1 MNTIKEIVQDKYG
14 EAARRVRTGAGL
26 PADCCSKTSCC
37 EGAAS
42 PSCDP
47 ITSDLYDEGQKGGV
61 PEKALLAS
69 LGCGNP
75 TALAELKPGE
85 TVLDLGSGGGID
97 VLLSAKRVGPTGK
110 AYGLDMTDEMLA
122 LAEENKHK
130 SGLTNVEFLK
140 GEIENIPLPDNS
152 VDVII
157 SNCVIN
163 LSGDK
168 DKVFHEALRVLKPG
182 GRFAVSDVVV
192 RGEVPA
198 EVRKSM
204 ELWVGCI
211 AGALEEMDYVKRL
224 AKAGFDAIDIEPTR
238 IYSIEDARQF
248 LTGEGLGV
256 DAIAPLVQDKFMS
269 AFVRAKKPTGCC
281 APGCCS

>member
-1 MNTIKEIVQDKYG
+1 MSDVKEIVQEKYG

-42 PSCDP
+42 SSCDP
-47 ITSDLYDEGQKGGV
+47 ITSDLYDEAQKSGL
-61 PEKALLAS
+61 PEKAVLAS

-85 TVLDLGSGGGID
+85 IVLDLGSGGGID
-97 VLLSAKRVGPTGK
+97 VLLSAERVGPSGK
-110 AYGLDMTDEMLA
+110 AYGLDMTEDMLT
-122 LAEENKHK
+122 LAQENQRKA
-130 SGLTNVEFLK
+130 GVENVEFLK

-163 LSGDK
+163 LSADK
-168 DKVFHEALRVLKPG
+168 DKVLREALRVLKPG

-211 AGALEEMDYVKRL
+211 AGALEEMDYVKKL
-224 AKAGFDAIDIEPTR
+224 AAAGFDVIDIEPTR

-248 LTGEGLGV
+248 FTGEGFDV
-256 DAIAPLVQDKFMS
+256 DTIAPLVEGRFMS
-269 AFVRAKKPTGCC
+269 AFVRATKPV
-281 APGCCS
+281 ARS